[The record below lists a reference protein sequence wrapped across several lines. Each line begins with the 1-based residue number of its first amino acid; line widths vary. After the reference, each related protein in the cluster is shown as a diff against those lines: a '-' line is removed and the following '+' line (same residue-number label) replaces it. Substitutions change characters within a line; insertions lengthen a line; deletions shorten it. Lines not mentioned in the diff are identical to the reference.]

1 MKFIRAIGFCRCCG
15 ENVVILRRAPLHGLH
30 LLLSGLT
37 AGLWVVF
44 WLRSTRQSRAW
55 RCSQC
60 GRVVLNGAITPLP
73 TQAEPPVRPAGR
85 RLDLTSKSIA
95 RSSVTTRYGPATAST
110 STWPEAATHASRGR
124 VRETSSFSTTTVAN
138 RPAVAVISVAAVAKA
153 PGGRLTSM

>member
-37 AGLWVVF
+37 AGLWVAF

-73 TQAEPPVRPAGR
+73 TQTEPPVRPAGR
-85 RLDLTSKSIA
+85 RLDP
-95 RSSVTTRYGPATAST
+95 GPSA
-110 STWPEAATHASRGR
+110 
-124 VRETSSFSTTTVAN
+124 
-138 RPAVAVISVAAVAKA
+138 A
-153 PGGRLTSM
+153 PGSFNHKLVFQGLVYYMPTGSLLY